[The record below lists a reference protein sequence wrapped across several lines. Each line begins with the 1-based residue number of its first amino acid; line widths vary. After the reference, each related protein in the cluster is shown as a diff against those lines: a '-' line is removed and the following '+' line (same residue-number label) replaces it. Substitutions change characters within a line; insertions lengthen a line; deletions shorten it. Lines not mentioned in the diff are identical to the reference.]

1 MDADLDRLFA
11 KSEPV
16 ARALHDRIL
25 EASQTFGDVRVEP
38 KGTCVHLCRGPA
50 FAGVHPRKTGV
61 MVTLK
66 AAVALD
72 SPRVRKAEQV
82 SANRAHN
89 DLVLTSLDE
98 VDAEFLGWLR
108 ASFDLAAPKT

>member
-1 MDADLDRLFA
+1 
-11 KSEPV
+11 
-16 ARALHDRIL
+16 
-25 EASQTFGDVRVEP
+25 
-38 KGTCVHLCRGPA
+38 
-50 FAGVHPRKTGV
+50 

-66 AAVALD
+66 TAVALD

-98 VDAEFLGWLR
+98 IDAEFLGWLK
-108 ASFDLAAPKT
+108 ASFDLAAPKP